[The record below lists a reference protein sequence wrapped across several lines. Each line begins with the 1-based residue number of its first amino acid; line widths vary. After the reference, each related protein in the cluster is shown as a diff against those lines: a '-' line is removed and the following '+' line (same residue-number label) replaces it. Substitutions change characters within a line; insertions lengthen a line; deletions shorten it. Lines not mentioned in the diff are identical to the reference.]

1 MQHFCRLT
9 LGAVGIKTQADQKP
23 ILFRQTF
30 QHLGQADLIRKF
42 FLRGFHRD
50 IYLPVT
56 VLPFRGQA
64 QGGLCSLDR
73 KRDVLHALPQLFCQ
87 LRKGRLGAAELPV
100 MFPRRIDPQS
110 QFF

>member
-9 LGAVGIKTQADQKP
+9 LGTVGIKTQTDQEP
-23 ILFRQTF
+23 VLFRQTF
-30 QHLGQADLIRKF
+30 QHLSQADLIRKF

-73 KRDVLHALPQLFCQ
+73 KRDVPAPH
-87 LRKGRLGAAELPV
+87 
-100 MFPRRIDPQS
+100 
-110 QFF
+110 

>member
-9 LGAVGIKTQADQKP
+9 LGAVGIKTQTDQEP

-56 VLPFRGQA
+56 VLPSGV
-64 QGGLCSLDR
+64 
-73 KRDVLHALPQLFCQ
+73 K
-87 LRKGRLGAAELPV
+87 LRAGCAAWIASV
-100 MFPRRIDPQS
+100 MFSTLSPS
-110 QFF
+110 SSAS